1 MRFVSPAFAFRELPQ
16 GGIEFELLGP
26 WSPEAAAAFMESGA
40 DRLVANY
47 ARGFVARDLRFLS
60 GLPLRGLDILAR
72 TIDDLAPVHE
82 LGDTLESLAVQTGT
96 RTRIDLR
103 CFPLL
108 KDLSCNWRQVSDSL
122 QETEKLESLFL
133 MAYAPEDLTPLAH
146 LRHLRALRM
155 KDRPA
160 LRTLEGVQRLSW
172 LDILEI
178 YTAPLHDLTAL
189 AELRSPVLRGLALG
203 ACQQI
208 TDLHAVAACVGLEE
222 LDVSDGGVLSSLS
235 PIAGL
240 NRLSR
245 LHLYGSTRI
254 ADGDLTPLL
263 GLDRLRDLR
272 MMSRRDYTPSLA
284 EVKRQLGLEV

>member
-1 MRFVSPAFAFRELPQ
+1 MEFVSPAFAFRELPQ

-26 WSPEAAAAFMESGA
+26 WSPEAAVAFRESGA

-47 ARGFVARDLRFLS
+47 ARGFVARDLRFLA

-82 LGDTLESLAVQTGT
+82 LGDTLESLAVETGT

-103 CFPLL
+103 CFPRL
-108 KDLSCNWRQVSDSL
+108 KDLSCNWRQVAESI
-122 QETEKLESLFL
+122 QETEDLESLFL
-133 MAYAPEDLTPLAH
+133 LTYDPEDLMPLAH

-172 LDILEI
+172 LDTLEI

-189 AELRSPVLRGLALG
+189 AELRSPVLRELALG

-208 TDLHAVAACVGLEE
+208 TDLHAVAACEALEE
-222 LDVSDGGVLSSLS
+222 LDVSDGGALSSLS

-240 NRLSR
+240 KRLSR
-245 LHLYGSTRI
+245 LYLYGSTRI

-272 MMSRRDYTPSLA
+272 MMSRRNYTPSLA
-284 EVKRQLGLEV
+284 DVKRQLGLEV